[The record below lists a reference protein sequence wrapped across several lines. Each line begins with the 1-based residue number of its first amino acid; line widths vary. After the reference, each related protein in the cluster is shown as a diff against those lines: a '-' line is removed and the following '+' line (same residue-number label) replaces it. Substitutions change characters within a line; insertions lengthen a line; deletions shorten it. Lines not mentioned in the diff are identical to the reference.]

1 MIKSDFALFLQW
13 LEGDCPCPCVCMSAV
28 PGAAQTQA
36 FLSVVRTPR
45 AHRSQGTLFFPRKRS
60 RRSAAAQPGSPAES
74 SLAPQRAVPAP
85 SWLLQAAPAAA
96 RRAWTQGRLQGN
108 GREQRFSPC
117 GPGGQGATKSLYWE
131 YLMGKK
137 TKLE

>member
-1 MIKSDFALFLQW
+1 MMKSDFALFLQW

-60 RRSAAAQPGSPAES
+60 RRSAAAQPRLPSREQPCSTASGAGAILAAGSGSRSGAQG
-74 SLAPQRAVPAP
+74 LDTG
-85 SWLLQAAPAAA
+85 PAAGQWEGAAIFPVRPGRA
-96 RRAWTQGRLQGN
+96 RGYQISVLGVFN
-108 GREQRFSPC
+108 GE
-117 GPGGQGATKSLYWE
+117 
-131 YLMGKK
+131 K